1 MSHLCPLE
9 IDKTTFPADELF
21 YKGKQASSSSLTS
34 TSPNGSKASRRLHL
48 WPRILQHTFIATGTF
63 TTPVTSNTPF
73 ESCTV
78 SPEDSCQVSKEPN
91 PKDYFLEYS
100 SSVEED
106 EKKKSWSKKLR
117 LNTRLSFGKKIKS
130 SRAYLRSFFGK
141 SRVADEGSIWG
152 ILEQRDLKRR
162 VMVLFLGAEP

>member
-1 MSHLCPLE
+1 MAAKLE
-9 IDKTTFPADELF
+9 DDYIDMEV
-21 YKGKQASSSSLTS
+21 TS
-34 TSPNGSKASRRLHL
+34 FTNL
-48 WPRILQHTFIATGTF
+48 HTFIATGTF
-63 TTPVTSNTPF
+63 TTQVTSNSPF

-78 SPEDSCQVSKEPN
+78 SPADSCQVSKEPN

-130 SRAYLRSFFGK
+130 SRAYLRSILGSQAVLMSQELLMKDLFEVFS
-141 SRVADEGSIWG
+141 SRET
-152 ILEQRDLKRR
+152 
-162 VMVLFLGAEP
+162 

>member
-1 MSHLCPLE
+1 MAAKLE
-9 IDKTTFPADELF
+9 DDYIDMEV
-21 YKGKQASSSSLTS
+21 TS
-34 TSPNGSKASRRLHL
+34 FTNL
-48 WPRILQHTFIATGTF
+48 HTFIATGTF
-63 TTPVTSNTPF
+63 TTQVTSNSPF

-78 SPEDSCQVSKEPN
+78 SPADSCQVSKEPN

-130 SRAYLRSFFGK
+130 SRAYLRSIFGK
-141 SRVADEGSIWG
+141 SSCSDESRVADEGSI
-152 ILEQRDLKRR
+152 
-162 VMVLFLGAEP
+162 